1 MLISEYHI
9 NFSWQSRSVLWKL
22 SLIQNFII
30 IFLLIIN
37 QFSGYYLTYTGL
49 LKKKYINIHTVQS
62 TCPKN
67 MQNVKTVN
75 FFFLFRKIMFSIV
88 SFTKFKKY
96 LLKSKVIYSLL
107 KKYEIYNQSDQL
119 ICLQLLIVFV
129 LQNDLWPFFLCHI
142 FIANKIFKKNE
153 KINDTKFFVCF
164 TNLDVCHL
172 HFLIFSIFLLTNY
185 HRYFVSMVQENCNIC
200 AFFLKKNI

>member
-9 NFSWQSRSVLWKL
+9 NFSWQRRTVLWKL
-22 SLIQNFII
+22 SLIQNFSF

-37 QFSGYYLTYTGL
+37 QFSGYYLTFTGL
-49 LKKKYINIHTVQS
+49 LKKKIHKYSYS
-62 TCPKN
+62 TIYLPKKYAKC
-67 MQNVKTVN
+67 QNCEL
-75 FFFLFRKIMFSIV
+75 FFLFRKIMFSIV

-153 KINDTKFFVCF
+153 KIKDTKFFVCF
-164 TNLDVCHL
+164 TNLDVCRL
-172 HFLIFSIFLLTNY
+172 HFLIFNIFFIN
-185 HRYFVSMVQENCNIC
+185 
-200 AFFLKKNI
+200 

>member
-49 LKKKYINIHTVQS
+49 LKKKIHKYSYS
-62 TCPKN
+62 TIYLPKKYAKC
-67 MQNVKTVN
+67 QNCEL
-75 FFFLFRKIMFSIV
+75 FFLFRKIMFSIV

-153 KINDTKFFVCF
+153 KINDTKFLFCF
-164 TNLDVCHL
+164 TNLDACRL
-172 HFLIFSIFLLTNY
+172 HFLICNIFLINWLP
-185 HRYFVSMVQENCNIC
+185 
-200 AFFLKKNI
+200 

>member
-1 MLISEYHI
+1 
-9 NFSWQSRSVLWKL
+9 
-22 SLIQNFII
+22 
-30 IFLLIIN
+30 
-37 QFSGYYLTYTGL
+37 
-49 LKKKYINIHTVQS
+49 
-62 TCPKN
+62 
-67 MQNVKTVN
+67 MQNLKTVN

-142 FIANKIFKKNE
+142 FIANKSFKKNE
-153 KINDTKFFVCF
+153 KINDT
-164 TNLDVCHL
+164 
-172 HFLIFSIFLLTNY
+172 
-185 HRYFVSMVQENCNIC
+185 
-200 AFFLKKNI
+200 

>member
-1 MLISEYHI
+1 MLISEYYI

-49 LKKKYINIHTVQS
+49 LKKKIHKYSYS
-62 TCPKN
+62 TIYLPKKYAKS
-67 MQNVKTVN
+67 QNCEL
-75 FFFLFRKIMFSIV
+75 FFLFRKIMFSIV

-107 KKYEIYNQSDQL
+107 KNMKYIINQINWYVYSYWSFL
-119 ICLQLLIVFV
+119 FYKMIFGPSFFVTYSLQIKSLKRMKKLMILNFCFV
-129 LQNDLWPFFLCHI
+129 LQI
-142 FIANKIFKKNE
+142 
-153 KINDTKFFVCF
+153 
-164 TNLDVCHL
+164 
-172 HFLIFSIFLLTNY
+172 
-185 HRYFVSMVQENCNIC
+185 
-200 AFFLKKNI
+200 